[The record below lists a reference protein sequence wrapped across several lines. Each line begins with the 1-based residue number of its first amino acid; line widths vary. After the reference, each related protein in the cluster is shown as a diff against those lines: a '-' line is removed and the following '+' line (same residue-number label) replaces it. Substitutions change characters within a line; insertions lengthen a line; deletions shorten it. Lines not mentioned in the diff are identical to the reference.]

1 MTIALITVK
10 AHSASWKHSLILD
23 FIYTII
29 QGVFIKSISWLKKLE
44 ENYANEFSG
53 AARETTTGLCAR
65 LKKLDKT
72 RQNCCMPSKS
82 MIYYKLDLIYHFS
95 TCAREHASLLHFVF
109 ALFGAARRCLRK
121 H

>member
-44 ENYANEFSG
+44 ENYAIELSG

-65 LKKLDKT
+65 LKKLVKT
-72 RQNCCMPSKS
+72 SQNSCKPSKS
-82 MIYYKLDLIYHFS
+82 VLNYK
-95 TCAREHASLLHFVF
+95 
-109 ALFGAARRCLRK
+109 
-121 H
+121 